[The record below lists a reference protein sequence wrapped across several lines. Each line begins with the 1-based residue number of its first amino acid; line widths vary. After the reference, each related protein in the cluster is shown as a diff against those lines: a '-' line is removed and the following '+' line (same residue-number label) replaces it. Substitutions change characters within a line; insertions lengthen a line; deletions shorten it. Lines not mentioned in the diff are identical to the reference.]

1 MMEIIRKLIRK
12 RRLRLRAEMVLDG
25 KKIEKIA
32 YIGVHRAGFT
42 KLFLG
47 YAMLATRYDEYD
59 DHIIVHFD
67 EDRPLYF
74 SYNRD
79 TDFVLMYAD
88 EVCEN

>member
-1 MMEIIRKLIRK
+1 MMEIIRKLITRK
-12 RRLRLRAEMVLDG
+12 RLRLRAEMVLDG

-59 DHIIVHFD
+59 DYIIVHFD
-67 EDRPLYF
+67 EDKPLYF
-74 SYNRD
+74 SYNSD
-79 TDFVLMYAD
+79 SDYTLMYAD
-88 EVCEN
+88 EDN